1 MERRAFPLEGFVLV
15 YLLVYLPNIV
25 VTKLI
30 TSIPHHGLGRPL
42 TGLETLPA
50 TLIISTVI
58 TYLFIWLS
66 GWHRDA
72 NAVQVAGRR
81 LPVPTRYTLM
91 SGFGTALV
99 LFTVPLS
106 FTFQGVSIPF
116 IQLLMRGDILVIA
129 PLVDLMFGRRVRW
142 WSWTA
147 LALVL
152 IALVITVGD
161 RGGLNLPPLAILTVV
176 LYTAG
181 YFVRLAVMTK
191 VSKGHGQASIRKY
204 FVEEKIVAM
213 PLSIFV
219 LALISASGI
228 GAQAG
233 ELEFGFIGVWSDP
246 ILMPLIVI
254 AVTMTAIAILSIII
268 LLDPRE
274 NSYCVPM
281 ERAAS
286 LLAGIM
292 AALLLAW
299 FWGQPEPRPA
309 ELAGALIL
317 IAAVVV
323 LSLAPR
329 LSRRVDQVR
338 AEAA

>member
-1 MERRAFPLEGFVLV
+1 MARRPFPLEGFVLV

-30 TSIPHHGLGRPL
+30 TSIPHQGLGRPL

-58 TYLFIWLS
+58 TYVFIWLS

-72 NAVQVAGRR
+72 NAILVAGKRV
-81 LPVPTRYTLM
+81 PVPTRYTLM

-129 PLVDLMFGRRVRW
+129 PLVDMMFGRRVRW

-147 LALVL
+147 LVLVL
-152 IALVITVGD
+152 IALVVTIGD
-161 RGGLNLPPLAILTVV
+161 RGGLDLPPLAILTVL

-191 VSKGHGQASIRKY
+191 VSKGHGPASVRKY
-204 FVEEKIVAM
+204 FVEEKVVAM
-213 PLSIFV
+213 PLSVLV
-219 LALISASGI
+219 LAMISASGI

-233 ELEFGFIGVWSDP
+233 ELEFGFLGVWTDP
-246 ILMPLIVI
+246 ILMPLIAI

-286 LLAGIM
+286 L
-292 AALLLAW
+292 
-299 FWGQPEPRPA
+299 PA
-309 ELAGALIL
+309 ELAGAVIL
-317 IAAVVV
+317 IAAVRL

-329 LSRRVDQVR
+329 LSRRVDAAR